1 MIEAITAILLCQLAG
16 EGLARFFA
24 MPVPGPVIGLL
35 LLFVS
40 LILRGRLW
48 PDAPVPQDTPL
59 GVLAGFLLAH
69 LSLLFVPAGVGIIGQ
84 ADVLARHGVGLIVA
98 LVVSTAAAL
107 AVTALVF
114 SAVARRIDNGEQCD
128 EAPGP

>member
-16 EGLARFFA
+16 EGLARGLA
-24 MPVPGPVIGLL
+24 LPVPGPVIGLMI
-35 LLFVS
+35 LFLALVA
-40 LILRGRLW
+40 RGRLR
-48 PDAPVPQDTPL
+48 PHAPAAQETPL
-59 GVLAGFLLAH
+59 GVLAAFLLAH

-84 ADVLARHGVGLIVA
+84 ADVLARHGVGLFVA

-114 SAVARRIDNGEQCD
+114 RAVAGRED
-128 EAPGP
+128 AP

>member
-16 EGLARFFA
+16 EGLARGLA
-24 MPVPGPVIGLL
+24 LPVPGPVIGLL
-35 LLFVS
+35 ILFLALVARS
-40 LILRGRLW
+40 RVR
-48 PDAPVPQDTPL
+48 PEAKPAQERPL

-84 ADVLARHGVGLIVA
+84 ADVLARHGVGLFVA

-114 SAVARRIDNGEQCD
+114 KAASRRLGD
-128 EAPGP
+128 ENAP